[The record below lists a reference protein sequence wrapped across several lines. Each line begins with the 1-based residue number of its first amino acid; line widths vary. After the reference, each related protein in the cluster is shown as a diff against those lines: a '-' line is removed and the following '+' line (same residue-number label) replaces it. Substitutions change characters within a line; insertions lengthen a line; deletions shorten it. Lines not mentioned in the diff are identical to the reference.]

1 MQLLQEV
8 QEGPHH
14 KKTKTKKN
22 TVKKFVQR
30 EVASPKEPQ
39 VATVKTNHDTEQA
52 LALDVPPIVHAIQ
65 RKSPTATDHV
75 NQWGMTSNLLT
86 SGKLSMDTPGA
97 FYCLITSDMQLL
109 QEVQEGPHQPRI
121 QEMENAADMMR
132 PSIMAL
138 RCEEEDISKVNQFE
152 ESYNADTNDRGDSDF
167 SGLSLL

>member
-8 QEGPHH
+8 QEGPHQ

-22 TVKKFVQR
+22 IVKNLVQR
-30 EVASPKEPQ
+30 EVT
-39 VATVKTNHDTEQA
+39 TVKTNCDTEQA
-52 LALDVPPIVHAIQ
+52 LALDMPPIVHAIQ
-65 RKSPTATDHV
+65 HKSPTAMDHV
-75 NQWGMTSNLLT
+75 NQSGMTSNLLA
-86 SGKLSMDTPGA
+86 SGKSSMDTQGA

-132 PSIMAL
+132 TSIMAL

-152 ESYNADTNDRGDSDF
+152 ESNNADTNDRGESDF
-167 SGLSLL
+167 SGLIML